1 MTKSSGNMESDF
13 DSAKYEVQCMVGDF
27 EKDELKDCLE
37 NMWYLSTRSDDAR
50 RILLPIIE
58 AVNKANN
65 VMERCKIAVQDFE
78 DVEYDELNIPFVDDE
93 DGYDGE

>member
-1 MTKSSGNMESDF
+1 MTKDSSTMESDF
-13 DSAKYEVQCMVGDF
+13 DNAKWEVQSMVGDF
-27 EKDELKDCLE
+27 EKEEMKDCLE

-78 DVEYDELNIPFVDDE
+78 DVEYDQLNIPFVEEE
-93 DGYDGE
+93 D

>member
-1 MTKSSGNMESDF
+1 MTKDSSTMESDF
-13 DSAKYEVQCMVGDF
+13 DNAKWEVQSMVGDF
-27 EKDELKDCLE
+27 EKEEMKDCLE

-58 AVNKANN
+58 EVNKANN

-78 DVEYDELNIPFVDDE
+78 DVEYDQLNIPFVEEE
-93 DGYDGE
+93 D

>member
-1 MTKSSGNMESDF
+1 
-13 DSAKYEVQCMVGDF
+13 
-27 EKDELKDCLE
+27 
-37 NMWYLSTRSDDAR
+37 MWYLSTRSDDAR